1 MPSADTLIIP
11 VAKLP
16 SKGYGYHITNIEIPP
31 MVYADILEYQKD
43 LDASKNALSD
53 FQVMLRHLLLPLQ
66 HGADISLYDASA
78 LLATRSFASVCKEL
92 ASPMTITYHCP
103 VHDKQEQ
110 LQVTMDSIQFG
121 FMDKALKKIKA
132 VRLKDKERDIIIPT
146 IGQFLELAD
155 NIKTLLPANNALRY
169 LYILSMFAD
178 AYNSDSVDEL
188 VQDFLSA
195 DTEDIFTLEWL
206 YAQITSGITGF
217 NANCSNGKEPV
228 VVFINTFKPITEIFQ
243 NILSNRIF
251 DKVQI
256 VFREDD

>member
-16 SKGYGYHITNIEIPP
+16 SKGYGYHITSLEISP

-43 LDASKNALSD
+43 LEASKNALSD
-53 FQVMLRHLLLPLQ
+53 FQIMLRHLLLPLQ

-78 LLATRSFASVCKEL
+78 LLAFRSFVSVCKEL
-92 ASPMTITYHCP
+92 SSPMTITYHCP

-110 LQVTMDSIQFG
+110 LQVTMDNIQFG

-132 VRLKDKERDIIIPT
+132 VKLKDKERDIIIPT
-146 IGQFLELAD
+146 ISQFLELSD
-155 NIKTLLPANNALRY
+155 NIKTLLPANNAIRY

-178 AYNSDSVDEL
+178 AYGENVNEL

-217 NANCSNGKEPV
+217 NANCHNGKEPV
-228 VVFINTFKPITEIFQ
+228 VVFIDTFKPITEIFQ
-243 NILSNRIF
+243 NILSNRVFNQVPI
-251 DKVQI
+251 I
-256 VFREDD
+256 FREDD